1 MATTRA
7 ILTPT
12 SAEFPSSNFPQ
23 LLTVQA
29 RPVLGYDASTD
40 ETAYWTLVA
49 PQGLTGTMTA
59 VLSLIGNAAGTNSTY
74 WEVAVE
80 AVTSAD
86 ATDLDAGT
94 SFDTVNTGN
103 VAMPTT
109 QGHMVQLSITL
120 TNQDSIAAADYV
132 RISVARDANNAS
144 DNFAAD
150 AYLLAVEL
158 RDAA

>member
-1 MATTRA
+1 MATRA
-7 ILTPT
+7 ILTPF
-12 SAEFPSSNFPQ
+12 SAEFPASAYPA
-23 LLTVQA
+23 LMTVNA
-29 RPVLGYDASTD
+29 RPVLAFDAATQ
-40 ETAYWTLVA
+40 ETAYWTFAVPA
-49 PQGLTGTMTA
+49 GWTGTGTA

-86 ATDLDAGT
+86 AVDLDSAT

-103 VAMPTT
+103 VAMPAT
-109 QGHMVQLSITL
+109 QGHMVQVSVTL
-120 TNQDSIAAADYV
+120 TNADSLASADYI
-132 RISVARDANNAS
+132 RISVARDADNVS

-150 AYLLAVEL
+150 AYLLAVEI

>member
-7 ILTPT
+7 ILTPQ
-12 SAEFPSSNFPQ
+12 SAEFPSSNYPG
-23 LLTVQA
+23 LTVVNA
-29 RPVLGYDASTD
+29 RPALAYDASTQ
-40 ETAYWTLVA
+40 ETAYWTIVA
-49 PQGLTGTMTA
+49 PQGWTNTATA

-86 ATDLDAGT
+86 ATDLDSTT
-94 SFDTVNTGN
+94 SFDTVNSGN
-103 VAMPTT
+103 VAMPAT
-109 QGHMVQLSITL
+109 QGHLVQLSVTIT
-120 TNQDSIAAADYV
+120 NADSIAAADYV
-132 RISVARDANNAS
+132 RISVARDADNAS

-150 AYLLAVEL
+150 AYLLAVEI

>member
-1 MATTRA
+1 MTTTRA
-7 ILTPT
+7 VLTPL
-12 SAEFPSSNFPQ
+12 SAEFPSANFPQ
-23 LLTVQA
+23 LLTVNE
-29 RPVLGYDASTD
+29 RPALGFDASTD

-59 VLSLIGNAAGTNSTY
+59 VLTLMGNAAGTNSTY

-80 AVTSAD
+80 AITSAD
-86 ATDLDAGT
+86 ATDLDAAT

-103 VAMPTT
+103 TAMPTT
-109 QGHMVQLSITL
+109 QGHIVQLSITM
-120 TNQDSIAAADYV
+120 TNQDSVAAADYL
-132 RISVARDANNAS
+132 RISVTRDANNAS

>member
-7 ILTPT
+7 ILSPL
-12 SAEFPSSNFPQ
+12 SAEFPSSNFPA
-23 LLTVQA
+23 LTVINA
-29 RPVLGYDASTD
+29 RPALAYDAATQ
-40 ETAYWTLVA
+40 ETAYWTFVA
-49 PQGLTGTMTA
+49 PQGLSGA
-59 VLSLIGNAAGTNSTY
+59 LSCVLTLIGNAAGTNSTY

-86 ATDLDAGT
+86 AVDLDSAT

-103 VAMPTT
+103 VAMPAT

-120 TNQDSIAAADYV
+120 TNADSIAAGDYV
-132 RISVARDANNAS
+132 RVSIARDADNGS

-150 AYLLAVEL
+150 AYLLAAEI
-158 RDAA
+158 REA